1 MFWLSI
7 VIFLSGILV
16 IILLVLRIT
25 AQVNQQLNS
34 ISQQVNERLRETSQA
49 LQDAHKI
56 VGERLDSATNIFG
69 NVQASLGK
77 LEKTNQQ
84 IIEISKDISSLQE
97 LLRAP
102 KFRGQMGETLLE
114 NLLSQVLPKDYYQ
127 MQYRFKSSEA
137 VDAVIKLGERLVPI
151 DAKFSLENFQKMLE
165 ATDEQLKNNHRKKF
179 IQDVKLRVDEVAS
192 KYILPQ
198 ENTYDFA
205 FMYIPAEN
213 VYYEIIVKE
222 DIMSYFVSK
231 KVIPV
236 SPNTLYAYLQV
247 VCLGLKGL
255 KIEENAKV
263 ILKNLSTL
271 SIEIGKFK
279 EDFDTL
285 GAHLSNAKSK
295 YDDSQRRLDRFTEK
309 LTNIQDSKQIESK

>member
-7 VIFLSGILV
+7 GIFLSGILV
-16 IILLVLRIT
+16 IIILVLRIT
-25 AQVNQQLNS
+25 AQINQQLNS
-34 ISQQVNERLRETSQA
+34 ISQQVNERLRETSEA

-69 NVQASLGK
+69 NVQVSLGK

-84 IIEISKDISSLQE
+84 IVEISKDISSLQE

-151 DAKFSLENFQKMLE
+151 DAKFSLENFQKMVQSQ
-165 ATDEQLKNNHRKKF
+165 DEDSKSAYRKKF

-222 DIMSYFVSK
+222 DLMSYFVSK
-231 KVIPV
+231 RIIPV
-236 SPNTLYAYLQV
+236 SPNTFYAYLQV

-255 KIEENAKV
+255 KIEENAKA

-285 GAHLSNAKSK
+285 GVHLSNAKGK
-295 YDDSQRRLDRFTEK
+295 YDDSQKRLDRFTER
-309 LTNIQDSKQIESK
+309 LTNIQDSKQIEAK